1 MSRCLRIFGF
11 CAAALLAGSAAWG
24 QASGSFNYSGAG
36 QSPTA
41 CVLNND
47 NTGTI
52 SGGVTCS
59 LSTGGSACTTDTDC
73 SGGQFCFNPS
83 GATLAGVC
91 EASSSGAACTSNAN
105 CTAPETCVIPTGTN
119 SGTCGVVC
127 SGKSC
132 GNSDGCIGSVVTTIK
147 TSSGNGNVFVIRPSA
162 VVGLLTDASVTKS
175 SSATIGTSS
184 AYAGVDFQVGITPTS
199 GNQGAVQLFP
209 SASQPITY
217 DARFIQISTNL
228 FNALSTSCVTTS
240 TTAGVGCYITFNES
254 TVSAHSFDWV
264 ASNLSSGNYTLAA
277 QWTSSL
283 GDFGIANSMT
293 CVGPVN
299 LTVEQAKI
307 YKPSQFAP
315 STVTF

>member
-1 MSRCLRIFGF
+1 MKKLVLILACTMLVP
-11 CAAALLAGSAAWG
+11 ALAKA

-52 SGGVTCS
+52 TGGATCS
-59 LSTGGSACTTDTDC
+59 LSTGGSSCTTATDC
-73 SGGQFCFNPS
+73 STGQFCFNPT
-83 GATLAGVC
+83 GNTMAGVC
-91 EASSSGAACTSNAN
+91 EESSSGASCTNN
-105 CTAPETCVIPTGTN
+105 MGCTAPETCVIPTGSN

-127 SGKSC
+127 SGKTC
-132 GNSDGCIGSVVTTIK
+132 GAGKGCIGSVVTTIK
-147 TSSGNGNVFVIRPSA
+147 TSSGNGNVFIIRPSA
-162 VVGLLTDASVTKS
+162 VVGLLTDVSVTKDS
-175 SSATIGTSS
+175 TGATIGTSS
-184 AYAGVDFQVGITPTS
+184 AYAGVDFQVGITPGS
-199 GNQGAVQLFP
+199 GNQGTVQLFP

-228 FNALSTSCVTTS
+228 FNALTQSCVTTS
-240 TTAGVGCYITFNES
+240 TTAGAGCFITFNES

-264 ASNLSSGNYTLAA
+264 ASNLSSGYYTLAA

-299 LTVEQAKI
+299 LTVEQGKV
-307 YKPSQFAP
+307 YNPNQFKP